1 MSSWECDS
9 TTTNIEI
16 KYIYKSSVFPLS
28 PKPTLTNG
36 TITLAVKGGVTS
48 HTLDST
54 GVWVP
59 DKNCVIWKLSPIQP
73 SDNECEC
80 ICMYVIISVYQS
92 CISYIYLFVY
102 RSII

>member
-28 PKPTLTNG
+28 PKPTLTKG
-36 TITLAVKGGVTS
+36 TITLAVEGGVTS

-54 GVWVP
+54 GVWLP